1 MNSIEYT
8 REPEPVLSV
17 IEEHLASL
25 RESGDYSKATIA
37 LAVPWLLHFQ
47 KFCGGRDPAEL
58 KPKDLEQWHKHLAWN
73 PGPSGKLYSE
83 ATVNT
88 AVGAVRRFYRWGL
101 AAGKFQTNPAETLVT
116 PKAKRISS
124 QKLTLEPRQL
134 RKVFS
139 LLEPDT
145 PSSIRDRAVLGVLVE
160 TGISRSA
167 CSRIDRAH
175 LCFDTG
181 ALLTRGRTQQI
192 HSLTDGLL
200 SDLHRYLRD
209 ARPLLVTDITPA
221 LFLNRSGNR
230 LSAPSIQQ
238 LAKKAR
244 KLAAL

>member
-1 MNSIEYT
+1 
-8 REPEPVLSV
+8 V

-25 RESGDYSKATIA
+25 RESGYSQATVA
-37 LAVPWLLHFQ
+37 TAVPWLLHFH
-47 KFCGGRDPAEL
+47 KFCDGRDPAEL
-58 KPKDLEQWHKHLAWN
+58 KPKDLEQWQKQLTWT

-83 ATVNT
+83 ATVNQ
-88 AVGAVRRFYRWGL
+88 AVGAVRRFYRWLL
-101 AAGKFQTNPAETLVT
+101 AEGKMTSNPTNTLVT
-116 PKAKRISS
+116 PVAKQISS
-124 QKLTLEPRQL
+124 QKLELEPRQL

-139 LLEPDT
+139 LLDLDT
-145 PSSIRDRAVLGVLVE
+145 PSGIRDRAVLGVLVE
-160 TGISRSA
+160 TGISRPA

-209 ARPLLVTDITPA
+209 ARPLLVNDITPA
-221 LFLNRSGNR
+221 LFLNSNGNR
-230 LSAPSIQQ
+230 LSGPSIQQ
-238 LAKKAR
+238 LVRKAR